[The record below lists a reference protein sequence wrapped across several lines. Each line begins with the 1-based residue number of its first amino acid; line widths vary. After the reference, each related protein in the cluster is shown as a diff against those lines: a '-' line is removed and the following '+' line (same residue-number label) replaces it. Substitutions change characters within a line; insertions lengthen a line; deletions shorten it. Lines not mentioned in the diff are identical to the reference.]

1 MSSIVTA
8 VLEATIGLLLDKGR
22 DKVIE
27 SLRGGDVTNE
37 TVRNWIARE
46 INAVSSKLNGLARK
60 DLNTSIRHFRTGL
73 VYLFEVLKKTQSG
86 DDGSATEQTLV
97 ETDEN
102 NSRDRLSSS
111 LSSANIPEILN
122 RRRLADLNDA
132 DNRALNNAKDA
143 FKDADRKA
151 TEAFSNEELE
161 TTDRIQ
167 AMVISVAARILLN
180 VDHPKDALAA
190 CKLCLQDLH
199 SMPEVQNNFKVA
211 LENGVRARLQPWR
224 KKRRNIISNVCRVN
238 RAIYDVMLNV
248 GEPLDLEEHCVD
260 IGKKKL
266 VDTLR
271 DVRVTEALFKSDIAD
286 CYVTPRLLGRDSD
299 KPESELTMPQGIT
312 TNRQGHFIVGDNKD
326 HNVKVFDRSGKFV
339 KCLRLPLNEEGT
351 KLSIRDVATDR
362 QDNIYVLARLEK
374 STGYPCYA
382 VYVFDKNAN
391 LYHTFASK
399 GSRGC
404 KMTISGKDKIMVL
417 RKHFRNCVVDVYETD
432 GKFLHSFGEQTLKD
446 ALSITAVRDG
456 RVAVADKGHK
466 DDSNVNCHVHVFSEV
481 GAHLRAFQL
490 EGLYFSPNI
499 AFYQCSAQHTQHI
512 VVAGKKNVKNSQRLN
527 MLIYTIE
534 GKLIRTIQLDGK
546 GIDHVSRVTASREGR
561 FALVYHGLRGS
572 EKVLVV

>member
-8 VLEATIGLLLDKGR
+8 VLEATVGLLLNKGR
-22 DKVIE
+22 DKVTE

-37 TVRNWIARE
+37 TVRNWIVHE
-46 INAVSSKLNGLARK
+46 INAVSSKLNGLARA
-60 DLNTSIRHFRTGL
+60 DLNTSINHFRTGL

-86 DDGSATEQTLV
+86 DDGSETEQNLV
-97 ETDEN
+97 ETHEN

-111 LSSANIPEILN
+111 LSAVNIPEILSKWK
-122 RRRLADLNDA
+122 LADLNDA
-132 DNRALNNAKDA
+132 DKRALNNAKDS

-167 AMVISVAARILLN
+167 AMVVSVAARILAN
-180 VDHPKDALAA
+180 VDHPKDALEA
-190 CKLCLQDLH
+190 CKLCLRDLH
-199 SMPEVQNNFKVA
+199 SMPAVQNNFKVA
-211 LENGVRARLQPWR
+211 LDNGVRARLQWR
-224 KKRRNIISNVCRVN
+224 KRRKIISNVCRVN

-248 GEPLDLEEHCVD
+248 GEALDLGKHCVD
-260 IGKKKL
+260 IGKETL

-271 DVRVTEALFKSDIAD
+271 DVRVTEALFKSDISHCCVA
-286 CYVTPRLLGRDSD
+286 PRLLGREGD

-339 KCLRLPLNEEGT
+339 KCLRPQLNEEGT

-362 QDNIYVLARLEK
+362 QDKIYVLARLEK
-374 STGYPCYA
+374 STGYPFHA
-382 VYVFDKNAN
+382 VYVFDTNSN
-391 LYHTFASK
+391 LYHTFALMK

-404 KMTISGKDKIMVL
+404 KMTISGKDKVMVL
-417 RKHFRNCVVDVYETD
+417 RKHCVVDVYETD
-432 GKFLHSFGEQTLKD
+432 GKFLHSFGEQILKD

-456 RVAVADKGHK
+456 RVVVADKGHK

-481 GAHLRAFQL
+481 GTHLRAFQL

-499 AFYQCSAQHTQHI
+499 AFYQSSAQHI
-512 VVAGKKNVKNSQRLN
+512 VVAGKKNVKNLQRLN
-527 MLIYTIE
+527 MLIYTVE
-534 GKLIRTIQLDGK
+534 GKLVHTIQLDGK
-546 GIDHVSRVTASREGR
+546 GIDHVSRVTASKEGR
-561 FALVYHGLRGS
+561 FAIVYHGLRGT
-572 EKVLVV
+572 EEVLVV

>member
-8 VLEATIGLLLDKGR
+8 VLEATVGLLLNKGR
-22 DKVIE
+22 DKVTE

-37 TVRNWIARE
+37 TVRNWIVRE
-46 INAVSSKLNGLARK
+46 INAVSLKLNGLART
-60 DLNTSIRHFRTGL
+60 DLNTSINHFRMGL
-73 VYLFEVLKKTQSG
+73 VYLFEVLKITQSG
-86 DDGSATEQTLV
+86 DDGSETEQNLV
-97 ETDEN
+97 ETREN

-111 LSSANIPEILN
+111 LSAVNIPEILN
-122 RRRLADLNDA
+122 KWKLAGLNDA
-132 DNRALNNAKDA
+132 DNRALDSAKEGFRA
-143 FKDADRKA
+143 AYGKA

-167 AMVISVAARILLN
+167 AMVIRVAARILEN
-180 VDHPKDALAA
+180 VDHPKGALAA
-190 CKLCLQDLH
+190 CKLCLRDLH
-199 SMPEVQNNFKVA
+199 SMPAVQNNFKVA
-211 LENGVRARLQPWR
+211 LDNGVRARLQWR
-224 KKRRNIISNVCRVN
+224 KRRKIISNVCRVN

-248 GEPLDLEEHCVD
+248 GEALDLEKHCVD
-260 IGKKKL
+260 IGKEML

-286 CYVTPRLLGRDSD
+286 CCVTPRLLGRESD

-312 TNRQGHFIVGDNKD
+312 TNRLGHFIVGDNKE

-339 KCLRLPLNEEGT
+339 KCLRPPLNEEGT

-382 VYVFDKNAN
+382 IYVFDKNAN

-404 KMTISGKDKIMVL
+404 KMTISGKDKVMVL

-432 GKFLHSFGEQTLKD
+432 GKFLHSFGEQILKD

-466 DDSNVNCHVHVFSEV
+466 DDSNFNCHVHVFSEV
-481 GAHLRAFQL
+481 GTHLRAFQL

-499 AFYQCSAQHTQHI
+499 AFYQSSAQHI
-512 VVAGKKNVKNSQRLN
+512 VVAGKKKVKNSQRLN

-546 GIDHVSRVTASREGR
+546 GIDHVSRVAVSKEGR
-561 FALVYHGLRGS
+561 FAIVYHGLRGS
-572 EKVLVV
+572 EKVLVA